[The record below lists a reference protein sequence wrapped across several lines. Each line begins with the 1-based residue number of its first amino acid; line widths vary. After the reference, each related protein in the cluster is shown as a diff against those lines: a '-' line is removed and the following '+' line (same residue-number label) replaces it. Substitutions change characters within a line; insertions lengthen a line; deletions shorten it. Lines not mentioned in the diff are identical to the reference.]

1 MTAHLLGLDVG
12 TSLIKAVVFDLDGTE
27 IASGSQAVAVQSPQP
42 GWTEQDMEDVWA
54 AAAAAMRDAL
64 AQTGSAGDIAA
75 LAVAGQGDGA
85 WMIDA
90 QGQPVAPAPLWSDGR
105 ATATIERWAASGALS
120 RLYERGGTVL
130 WPGSQAALL
139 AWYEEHEPELLQR
152 VDTVFCSKDWIR
164 FRLTGT
170 IGTDQTDGS
179 IPFMDL
185 SRRAISS
192 EQFEFADLATH
203 AQRLPPVGDST
214 DVVGSVTVAAAA
226 ATGLR
231 AGTPVVAGLLDVTAN
246 AIGVG
251 AIDGGQAFV
260 TLGTTALSAVV
271 LDQPVFEPPDIGAS
285 ICHAPPGRWMRAFG
299 AMAGTPNLD
308 WYLATM
314 GEGICAEAEA
324 QERDGYAQLEAEVV
338 SSAAG
343 AGGVIY
349 HPFLLGERVPFLEP
363 KARGSF
369 FGLSMGTTRADV
381 ARAVSE
387 GIAFAIRHCFEAIGQ
402 PVTEVRLSGGGARS
416 HVWSQILADVTGTT
430 MSVPSGS
437 QFGALG
443 AAITAGV
450 GIGLYADYEAAVRRC
465 VRIERVHEPAME
477 HRAIYDERFQLYID
491 LIDAMQPYWPRLSRS

>member
-1 MTAHLLGLDVG
+1 MTTLLLGLDVG

-27 IASGSQAVAVQSPQP
+27 VAAASHTVAVRSPQP
-42 GWTEQDMEDVWA
+42 GWAEQDMEAVWQA
-54 AAAAAMRDAL
+54 AAAAIHDAL
-64 AQTGSAGDIAA
+64 VNVRARDVAA
-75 LAVAGQGDGA
+75 VGVAGQGDGA
-85 WMIDA
+85 WMIDRD
-90 QGQPVAPAPLWSDGR
+90 GRPVAPAPLWSDGR
-105 ATATIERWAASGALS
+105 ATDAIDGWAASGALS

-139 AWYEEHEPELLQR
+139 AWYQEHEPELLSR

-164 FRLTGT
+164 YRLTDT

-185 SRRAISS
+185 AERALITGQL
-192 EQFEFADLATH
+192 ELVGLARHAD
-203 AQRLPPVGDST
+203 RLPPMGTST
-214 DVVGSVTVAAAA
+214 DVVGSVTTTAAA

-231 AGTPVVAGLLDVTAN
+231 SGTPVVAGLLDVTAN
-246 AIGVG
+246 AVGVG
-251 AIDGGQAFV
+251 AIDGGQAMV

-271 LDQPVFEPPDIGAS
+271 LDRPVFEPADIGAS
-285 ICHAPPGRWMRAFG
+285 VCHAPPERWMRAFG

-314 GEGICAEAEA
+314 GEGIRAEA
-324 QERDGYAQLEAEVV
+324 QAEERDDYARLEEEVA
-338 SSAAG
+338 STAPG

-363 KARGSF
+363 RARGSL
-369 FGLSMGTTRADV
+369 FGLSMATTRADV

-387 GIAFAIRHCFEAIGQ
+387 GIAFAIRHCIESIGQ
-402 PVTEVRLSGGGARS
+402 PVAEVRLSGGGARS
-416 HVWSQILADVTGTT
+416 HAWSQILADVTGAT

-443 AAITAGV
+443 AAMTAGV

-465 VRIERVHEPAME
+465 VRVEREHRPLTE
-477 HRAIYDERFQLYID
+477 HRAIYDERFGLYLD
-491 LIDAMQPYWPRLSRS
+491 LIDAMRAYWPRLS